1 MSKLL
6 NKSYAALLKSDDFS
20 VFEVAKIITK
30 EFEIGCSKDLISK
43 DNLALLVTELATERI
58 TSRIALLALNQH
70 PTTDPQDTRKKIN
83 DLCFDRFKALQK
95 ISSRTTESNIGRATP
110 LPVYAEFALYVA
122 HVRLF
127 ERDGKNPGWRK
138 LEKRACDIL
147 GRSPYQRDE
156 WRPLL
161 TRSRIENLLPN
172 FREMTQK
179 PDYPKPDYVAWVT
192 EYDWLNYKT
201 GAP

>member
-30 EFEIGCSKDLISK
+30 EFEIGCSKDLISE

-70 PTTDPQDTRKKIN
+70 PITDPQETRKKIN

-95 ISSRTTESNIGRATP
+95 ISSRTKESNVARATH
-110 LPVYAEFALYVA
+110 LPGYAEFALYVA

-138 LEKRACDIL
+138 LAKRASDIL
-147 GRSPYQRDE
+147 GRSPYKRSDWE
-156 WRPLL
+156 PLI
-161 TRSRIENLLPN
+161 TKSRIEKLLPS
-172 FREMTQK
+172 FREITEK
-179 PDYPKPDYVAWVT
+179 SDYPSPEYVVWGT
-192 EYDWLNYKT
+192 QLNWLV
-201 GAP
+201 

>member
-30 EFEIGCSKDLISK
+30 EFEIGCSKDLISE

-70 PTTDPQDTRKKIN
+70 PTNDPQETRKKIN

-95 ISSRTTESNIGRATP
+95 ISSRTKESNIGRATP

-161 TRSRIENLLPN
+161 TRSRIENLLPK

-179 PDYPKPDYVAWVT
+179 PDYPKSDYVAWVT